1 MKLFKLSESK
11 VEKNMDLLTIMQNM
25 QKFKV
30 TLKNSLMTKEIIYN
44 MIHSDK
50 FLINLDDSSSDD
62 SISDSNELDEP
73 DEKVEKV
80 TDDPNQGSDAM

>member
-80 TDDPNQGSDAM
+80 TDDPNHGSDAM